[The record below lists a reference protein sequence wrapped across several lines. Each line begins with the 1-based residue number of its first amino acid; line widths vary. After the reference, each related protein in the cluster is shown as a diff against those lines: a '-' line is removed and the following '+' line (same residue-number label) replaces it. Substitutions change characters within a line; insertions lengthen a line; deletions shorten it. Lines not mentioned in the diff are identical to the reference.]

1 MALSSCVSTAFPS
14 SKAADMGSV
23 PEVALANFAT
33 QTRRACVSFAAAGCI
48 CSRRVFVDLGFQ
60 DRRQRLLAFVV
71 DQF

>member
-1 MALSSCVSTAFPS
+1 
-14 SKAADMGSV
+14 MGSV